1 MSISIPDITALY
13 KNSYE
18 LFNGFDLLL
27 AIRVISYFVFGIAL
41 TLYICRLIG
50 NISEKHTSAHHSQL
64 LRRLTFYAGV
74 ILSILFPLRA
84 TGIDVTG
91 LLGAAGVV
99 AAIIT
104 TTVAFAAQTS
114 ISNFLSGIFLIAEK
128 PFEVGDYVTING
140 TLGEVL
146 SIDLLSVKIRTK
158 DNILVR
164 IPNEVLLKSQFNNTT
179 RFPIRR
185 CDVKLRVAF
194 TEDLQRVKKI
204 LMEVARKNPQCL
216 VTPAPELNFVEFGD
230 SAILLQFSVW
240 TKQTSFTSLQT
251 NIQMEIQAA
260 LNVHDVKLPVT
271 PSTPVLS

>member
-1 MSISIPDITALY
+1 MSISLPDVTTLY
-13 KNSYE
+13 KNSSE

-27 AIRVISYFVFGIAL
+27 VLRIISYFALGIAL
-41 TLYICRLIG
+41 TFYICRLVG

-64 LRRLTFYAGV
+64 LRRLTFYIGV
-74 ILSILFPLRA
+74 ILSILLPLRA
-84 TGIDVTG
+84 SGIDVTA
-91 LLGAAGVV
+91 LLGAAGIV

-104 TTVAFAAQTS
+104 TSVAFAAQTS
-114 ISNFLSGIFLIAEK
+114 ISNFLSGVFLIAEK
-128 PFEVGDYVTING
+128 PFEVGDYVTINN

-194 TEDLQRVKKI
+194 TEDLQKI
-204 LMEVARKNPQCL
+204 KRILIEVAKQNPLCL
-216 VTPAPELNFVEFGD
+216 VTPLPELTFLEFGD
-230 SAILLQFSVW
+230 SAIALQFSVW
-240 TKQTSFTSLQT
+240 TKQSSFTSLQT

-260 LNVHDVKLPVT
+260 LNLHDIKLPIA
-271 PSTPVLS
+271 PSIPAPS